1 MDKDKKDTRVIV
13 VACLALF
20 LFTLALYSRVK
31 SYSFINYDDQTY
43 VAKNLQV
50 RSGLSWKTFT
60 WSLTATEG
68 SNWHP
73 LTWLSH
79 ALDCQLYGLNPAGHH
94 LTSVLFHCLN
104 VLLLF
109 LLLHRATRLA
119 GRSAL
124 VAALFA
130 LHPLNVES
138 VVWIAERKN
147 VLSTA
152 FFFLAIGAYGWYAL
166 KPSVKRYVLVAVLFV
181 LGLASKPMVITLP
194 LVFFL
199 LDFWPLGRIRVLS
212 LPSLPARQIRNRK
225 AQSQRLA
232 IGTRCSV
239 PQVSFLSLAVE
250 KLPLLLLSAASAVVT
265 VIAQRSGGAV
275 RSLERIPLGLRV
287 ENATFSDAMYVWKAF
302 WPARLA
308 LYYPLSRP
316 ASWTVGMA
324 VLFLL
329 AVSGLAW
336 KQRFV
341 RPYLMFGW
349 LWYLVTLIPVIGIV
363 QVGDQAMADRYA
375 YVPLIGIFVLLVW
388 GLADWADS
396 KRLGG
401 TLRAA
406 TTASIFAVLS
416 FLTWRQSRY
425 WRSSYD
431 VWEHT
436 RAVTR
441 VNPMAEANLADA
453 LHALGRPEDA
463 LSHFQNAVNMQPND
477 PVRRTNLAEDLAECG
492 RLQNA
497 ITEYETAIQLTSDPE
512 KQARSYQ
519 SLAIL
524 HGELGEYSQVR
535 QNYRE
540 ALQIDSQLG
549 EEMIRNLSQYTAAAP
564 SGKGYLS
571 LGTLLEIAGRLSEAR
586 VAYQQALK
594 LDPTLA
600 DAKESLA
607 TLERSN
613 K

>member
-1 MDKDKKDTRVIV
+1 
-13 VACLALF
+13 
-20 LFTLALYSRVK
+20 
-31 SYSFINYDDQTY
+31 
-43 VAKNLQV
+43 
-50 RSGLSWKTFT
+50 
-60 WSLTATEG
+60 
-68 SNWHP
+68 
-73 LTWLSH
+73 
-79 ALDCQLYGLNPAGHH
+79 
-94 LTSVLFHCLN
+94 
-104 VLLLF
+104 
-109 LLLHRATRLA
+109 
-119 GRSAL
+119 
-124 VAALFA
+124 
-130 LHPLNVES
+130 
-138 VVWIAERKN
+138 
-147 VLSTA
+147 
-152 FFFLAIGAYGWYAL
+152 
-166 KPSVKRYVLVAVLFV
+166 
-181 LGLASKPMVITLP
+181 
-194 LVFFL
+194 
-199 LDFWPLGRIRVLS
+199 
-212 LPSLPARQIRNRK
+212 
-225 AQSQRLA
+225 
-232 IGTRCSV
+232 
-239 PQVSFLSLAVE
+239 VE

-275 RSLERIPLGLRV
+275 RSLERIPLWLRV

-388 GLADWADS
+388 GLADWADG
-396 KRLGG
+396 KRLGV

-416 FLTWRQSRY
+416 FFTWRQSRY

-436 RAVTR
+436 QAVTR

-549 EEMIRNLSQYTAAAP
+549 EEMIRNLSQYIAAAP

-600 DAKESLA
+600 DAKESLDA
-607 TLERSN
+607 LERSN